1 MRKTRIWHAQR
12 SPRVSGTRQGPQRL
26 LNVLALVTIMDMDTL
41 APALKAR
48 AWAHRHGHAL
58 EVPSG
63 AWHKQETEGREWGDT
78 SHLNVHHVA
87 T

>member
-1 MRKTRIWHAQR
+1 
-12 SPRVSGTRQGPQRL
+12 
-26 LNVLALVTIMDMDTL
+26 MDMDTL